1 MKRSIR
7 YVFLSLFSA
16 ACLIA
21 THATADAQRRD
32 YLTDDEIEIV
42 RDAQQIDLRVAV
54 LAHAVDR
61 RLAALGLMTGE
72 TPDANKKDKDK
83 KVSVKWGVEPTGT
96 RLQLLD
102 DVRRIIQ
109 KAVDD
114 IDNLSERPDSI
125 VVEEPGKGEKPKKY
139 EDVFPKAVHVL
150 ASAAK
155 RYEPILKKEIDISKD
170 DKEKGVIMQSLDL
183 CNQIIDAETRLP
195 SSQAKRSGN

>member
-1 MKRSIR
+1 MRRSILFKSPLFLFAAMCVLGS
-7 YVFLSLFSA
+7 YV
-16 ACLIA
+16 
-21 THATADAQRRD
+21 TANAQRRD

-42 RDAQQIDLRVAV
+42 RDAQQIDTRVGV

-61 RLAALGLMTGE
+61 RLAVLGLMTGE
-72 TPDANKKDKDK
+72 TPDPNKKEKKD
-83 KVSVKWGVEPTGT
+83 SGKWGAEPKGT
-96 RLQLLD
+96 RLELLD

-125 VVEEPGKGEKPKKY
+125 VVEEPGRGEKPKKY

-155 RYEPILKKEIDISKD
+155 RYEPILKREMDVSKD

-183 CNQIIDAETRLP
+183 CNQIIDAETRLH
-195 SSQAKRSGN
+195 STQAKKASN

>member
-1 MKRSIR
+1 MPLR
-7 YVFLSLFSA
+7 YVFLSLLA
-16 ACLIA
+16 AAFLLA
-21 THATADAQRRD
+21 AHATVDAQRRD
-32 YLTDDEIEIV
+32 YLTDDEVEIV

-61 RLAALGLMTGE
+61 RLTALGLMTGE
-72 TPDANKKDKDK
+72 TPDANKKEKKD
-83 KVSVKWGVEPTGT
+83 SGKWGAEPTGT
-96 RLQLLD
+96 RLELLD

-114 IDNLSERPDSI
+114 IDNLAERPDSI
-125 VVEEPGKGEKPKKY
+125 VVEEPGKGQKPKKY

-150 ASAAK
+150 AAAAK
-155 RYEPILKKEIDISKD
+155 RYEPILKREIDISKD

-195 SSQAKRSGN
+195 SSQAKKSNN